1 MGKLF
6 VMEKPTCPNCGTNN
20 RVQKAGL
27 NGTGS
32 QRMRCEGCHRYFTP
46 QPKPMGHDP
55 ALKQTALR
63 LYLEG
68 VSLRG
73 IGRQLGVHHQSVAN
87 WVNAYHDE
95 QVPHQVEDT
104 TPAET
109 IEVDEL
115 YTYVGKKSVR
125 RT

>member
-1 MGKLF
+1 MGYEL
-6 VMEKPTCPNCGTNN
+6 
-20 RVQKAGL
+20 
-27 NGTGS
+27 
-32 QRMRCEGCHRYFTP
+32 
-46 QPKPMGHDP
+46 
-55 ALKQTALR
+55 ALKQTAVR

-68 VSLRG
+68 TSLRA

-87 WVNAYHDE
+87 WVNAHHDI
-95 QVPHQVEDT
+95 QLPHHVEDT

-109 IEVDEL
+109 IEIDEL